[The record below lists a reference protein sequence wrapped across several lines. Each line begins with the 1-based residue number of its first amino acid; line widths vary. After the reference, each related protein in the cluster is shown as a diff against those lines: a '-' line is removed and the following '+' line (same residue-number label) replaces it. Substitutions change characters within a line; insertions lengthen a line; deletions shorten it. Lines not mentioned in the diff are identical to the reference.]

1 MVQTSLNIIYLHF
14 AAELAVAV
22 VAFASCAFVVG
33 GSFGPSS
40 VAAAAAAAVVV
51 VVASAS
57 FAFVENS
64 FGPSTM
70 I

>member
-1 MVQTSLNIIYLHF
+1 MVQTSLKIIYLHF

-22 VAFASCAFVVG
+22 VASASCAFVVG

-40 VAAAAAAAVVV
+40 VAAAVV

-57 FAFVENS
+57 YAFEDS